1 MHDSFAVFGKAFLP
15 GKTVQRI
22 KNYQDIFGSLFRRGQ
37 KYLHLWIILSQ
48 SASFTRWIR
57 NFGKNDRILK
67 QQNYI
72 QILKVKVSKI
82 NFQHYEDASKE
93 IRENVKAI
101 DAEETDF
108 GDEINDD
115 NDDVVLL

>member
-1 MHDSFAVFGKAFLP
+1 M
-15 GKTVQRI
+15 
-22 KNYQDIFGSLFRRGQ
+22 
-37 KYLHLWIILSQ
+37 
-48 SASFTRWIR
+48 
-57 NFGKNDRILK
+57 K